1 MKHKITVEYILKWPC
16 NPIFSDRIIMVEP
29 FTEIKAYSL
38 SFKGIQ
44 GLWKVPDEQRSE
56 WMDSV

>member
-1 MKHKITVEYILKWPC
+1 MFGKMKHKITVEYILKWPC

-44 GLWKVPDEQRSE
+44 GL
-56 WMDSV
+56 